1 MPDILKKI
9 LKEILVLLLI
19 IAASFGIELL
29 VFNYRTFVKGE
40 KADIFY
46 QQGGETPKNLETVEE
61 MAHGIRLVMKEPTYI
76 KKLKVVLNT
85 PEKID
90 YTFYV
95 RYDNSFKTEE
105 LEKTTDAYWPEL
117 GSGFSNIDKDVKVL
131 SLAFPKGVELKS
143 IHLYSITAM
152 NKYRLLLLMITFFF
166 IYVIFTKKQWF
177 SSQLDWI
184 TAAAILILG
193 SFTIFSQGISENGW
207 DEQIHFKNVYQLSF
221 VGGEIKSNDTYR
233 LMCDRLTKDRYN
245 TAEEKELLTQYL
257 NDKYHS
263 NEEMIE
269 NSVGF
274 KSSYTGY
281 LLQAFGVWLGRLMNL
296 SFNRIYMLGKFM
308 NLLLY
313 AIGMFFAIR
322 LMPRKKEII
331 AALAM

>member
-46 QQGGETPKNLETVEE
+46 QQGGETPENLETVEE

-85 PEKID
+85 PEKVD

-152 NKYRLLLLMITFFF
+152 NKYRLLLLMITFSF

-177 SSQLDWI
+177 SRQLDWI

-245 TAEEKELLTQYL
+245 TAEEKEL
-257 NDKYHS
+257 
-263 NEEMIE
+263 
-269 NSVGF
+269 
-274 KSSYTGY
+274 
-281 LLQAFGVWLGRLMNL
+281 
-296 SFNRIYMLGKFM
+296 
-308 NLLLY
+308 
-313 AIGMFFAIR
+313 
-322 LMPRKKEII
+322 
-331 AALAM
+331 